1 MNKLL
6 TMQEASEYITSLII
20 FKNIYSKVILILSF
34 IKTVKVLFKTTLFYL
49 FCLITEIWRN
59 AVIIISIIV
68 IPVAIIIHIV
78 EIVRIVRIGRADNH
92 IIHGSRNYHQY
103 TYFKKLMK
111 YNFNSLRNQYFH

>member
-34 IKTVKVLFKTTLFYL
+34 IKAVKVLFKTTLFYL

-59 AVIIISIIV
+59 AVCIISIIV
-68 IPVAIIIHIV
+68 IPITIIVDIV
-78 EIVRIVRIGRADNH
+78 EIVIIIRISRAERKNNSGDH
-92 IIHGSRNYHQY
+92 VIIIS
-103 TYFKKLMK
+103 TPISKKLFK
-111 YNFNSLRNQYFH
+111 NCFNSFRNQ